1 MRLHTRMATAA
12 VLAVLAAATL
22 AGTIS
27 AAPPERGCP
36 NGTEEWMLVDQQG
49 WWDETVDGFAIA
61 GIQVYVNDDP
71 GQGFTAEFDA
81 FMSSFGFAGGQGL
94 YDFVWGPQW
103 DHLNH
108 NGDAFVCMKPRP
120 VTPGGGN
127 PGFFFN
133 GRDNSVV

>member
-1 MRLHTRMATAA
+1 MRLHTRLVTAA

-49 WWDETVDGFAIA
+49 WWDETVVGFAIA

-120 VTPGGGN
+120 VTPGRGN